1 LVIEHNI
8 GSISGNNISKL
19 ELIDTDFYVN
29 IFKGFSTTCALLEI
43 ALEPLFE
50 LYYLFS
56 ILMQNQNPKVLFQ
69 DLIQKILKHSGFPI
83 SNKIE
88 IKSFE
93 YY

>member
-1 LVIEHNI
+1 MNI
-8 GSISGNNISKL
+8 LKEFSI
-19 ELIDTDFYVN
+19 TYV
-29 IFKGFSTTCALLEI
+29 LLEI
-43 ALEPLFE
+43 SLEPLFE

-69 DLIQKILKHSGFPI
+69 DLIQKIIKHSGFPI
-83 SNKIE
+83 SNNKIE